1 MNYTPL
7 TIDDVDEAV
16 ETHGDPHTKDLYFK
30 SIRPQLE
37 LTLAERVSLYRYG
50 DLDHTNDAD
59 LYALQ
64 EVT

>member
-1 MNYTPL
+1 MKEPCL
-7 TIDDVDEAV
+7 TITDFDEAV
-16 ETHGDPHTKDLYFK
+16 EIHGDHHTKNRYFE

-37 LTLAERVSLYRYG
+37 LTLSERISLFKYG
-50 DLDHTNDAD
+50 DLDHVNDAD